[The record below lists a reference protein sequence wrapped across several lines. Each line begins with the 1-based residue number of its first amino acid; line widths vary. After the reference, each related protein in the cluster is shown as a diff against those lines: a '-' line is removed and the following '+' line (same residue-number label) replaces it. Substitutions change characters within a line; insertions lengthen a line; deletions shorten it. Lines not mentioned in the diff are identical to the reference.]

1 MGTVMLRVTPWG
13 KVRVDRAP
21 MGTTPPL
28 TQLELPEGQ
37 HQIDISNPASP
48 TLSKVI
54 QVRKGE
60 PVVINHK
67 FE

>member
-1 MGTVMLRVTPWG
+1 VLLRVSPWG
-13 KVRVDRAP
+13 KVRVDHAS

-28 TQLELPEGQ
+28 TQLELSEGQ

-48 TLSKVI
+48 TVSKVV
-54 QVRKGE
+54 QVKKGE